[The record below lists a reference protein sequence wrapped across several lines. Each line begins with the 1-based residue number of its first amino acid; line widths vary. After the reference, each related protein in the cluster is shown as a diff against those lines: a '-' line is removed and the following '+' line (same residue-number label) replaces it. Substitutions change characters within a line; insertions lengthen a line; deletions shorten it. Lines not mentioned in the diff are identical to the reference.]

1 MGNPFD
7 DIFSAFTQ
15 QRTDLFND
23 ALGKLRVKA
32 AQEKATE
39 ERVQTLIRKA
49 QNNIDRAHN
58 RAIRAAAEVE
68 DLDFFAKKKILRL
81 VKPVRHAE
89 EFGES

>member
-1 MGNPFD
+1 MDPFVD
-7 DIFSAFTQ
+7 LISAFAQ
-15 QRTDLFND
+15 QRADLFND
-23 ALGKLRVKA
+23 ALRTRV

-58 RAIRAAAEVE
+58 RAIRAASEVE

-81 VKPVRHAE
+81 LKPVRHAE

>member
-7 DIFSAFTQ
+7 DMFSAFAR
-15 QRTDLFND
+15 QRPDMF
-23 ALGKLRVKA
+23 A
-32 AQEKATE
+32 AFEKGVHEGVEQKVA
-39 ERVQTLIRKA
+39 ERIQTLIRKA